1 MYPKFMIFKVCHD
14 SVCPTR
20 PALKEGSLGVARRT
34 SDTGEEEPAT
44 LILAI
49 NAWRNKGYSACM
61 EFDQ

>member
-1 MYPKFMIFKVCHD
+1 MTHEDVLT
-14 SVCPTR
+14 VCPTR

-34 SDTGEEEPAT
+34 SGTGEEEPAT